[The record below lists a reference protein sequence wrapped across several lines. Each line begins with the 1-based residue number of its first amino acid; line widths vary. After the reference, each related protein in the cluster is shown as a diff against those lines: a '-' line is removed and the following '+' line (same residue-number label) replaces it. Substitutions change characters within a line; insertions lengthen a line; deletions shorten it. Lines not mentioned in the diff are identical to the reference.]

1 MYIIT
6 TIITIL
12 TNSFAI
18 ANFAAVLISFHHLSR
33 YRRLALAVLSFAYL
47 PTSTQAVG
55 IMVSEYKNTADNG
68 TITNKMAA
76 DEYIEFVITEN
87 ASASSL
93 ASLTFGSANPTT
105 SALQGVFGFDLITLN
120 NVLSLSGQTQFL
132 KGTIIVVKGGN
143 LGAENLT
150 YNPTVANASNH
161 DAWSIELT
169 AGFGARDH
177 SETTVD
183 GTLSVDGAGGVI
195 WISSTVPA
203 NATDTSGFIDA
214 IGHDNAPGAIANAVS
229 TAFGSGHILL
239 ANVGAPKVVYN
250 TADSVTALASDINGS
265 MGAPNGGSNTTW
277 VVNTLRGAVPEPSRA
292 LLCFAGL
299 LAALFTRRRR
309 V

>member
-1 MYIIT
+1 MM
-6 TIITIL
+6 L
-12 TNSFAI
+12 TSFRFPSCPSRFVLTA
-18 ANFAAVLISFHHLSR
+18 FAFVC
-33 YRRLALAVLSFAYL
+33 LAVS
-47 PTSTQAVG
+47 SGAVG
-55 IMVSEYKNTADNG
+55 IMVSEYKNAADNG

-76 DEYIEFVITEN
+76 DEYIEFVLTEN
-87 ASASSL
+87 TSASTL
-93 ASLTFGSANPTT
+93 ASLTFGSANPAT
-105 SALQGVFGFDLITLN
+105 SALQGVFGFDLTTLN
-120 NVLSLSGQTQFL
+120 NVLTSSGQSQFL

-150 YNPTVANASNH
+150 YAPTVANASNH

-229 TAFGSGHILL
+229 TKFGSGHILL
-239 ANVGAPKVVYN
+239 ANIGAPKTVYN
-250 TADSVTALASDINGS
+250 TADSVTALTSDINGS
-265 MGAPNGGSNTTW
+265 MGAPNGGTNTTW

-292 LLCFAGL
+292 LLCIAGL
-299 LAALFTRRRR
+299 LVALFNRRRPA
-309 V
+309 